1 MMLVTAHLS
10 PARLEAVKRAL
21 WDKGWRAFSVSQAQG
36 LGLQRGRLGGED
48 EYVSAF
54 QPRVRLEVACRDAE
68 LEGLLELIVE
78 HARTG
83 RVGDGKIWVTELKE
97 AVRVRTGE
105 RGDAAL

>member
-1 MMLVTAHLS
+1 VKLVTGFFPPNRFETL
-10 PARLEAVKRAL
+10 KRAL

-36 LGLQRGRLGGED
+36 LGLQRGRLDRDD

-54 QPRVRLEVACRDAE
+54 QTRVRLEVACRDEE
-68 LEGLLELIVE
+68 LDALLELVLE

-83 RVGDGKIWVTELKE
+83 RVGDGKIWVTDLVEV
-97 AVRVRTGE
+97 VRVRTGE